1 MTVKCLGLL
10 LILVTSE
17 QSNTP
22 SKEVRSSVHHRFFS
36 LIDDIFNELI
46 VWKLNLLAVAV
57 TYWLYNEEQ
66 FRLRSDLKIFQT
78 LNGQNIV
85 LWRHF
90 IEFKK
95 KAELH
100 S

>member
-46 VWKLNLLAVAV
+46 V
-57 TYWLYNEEQ
+57 
-66 FRLRSDLKIFQT
+66 
-78 LNGQNIV
+78 
-85 LWRHF
+85 
-90 IEFKK
+90 
-95 KAELH
+95 
-100 S
+100 